1 MADAWLEW
9 NSDFAPSATG
19 GLLLAYGPD
28 LARQRIIRRLMTA
41 VHGYIFDLS
50 YGAGLPQRIGRPARS
65 STIQSIVA
73 SQIALEAAVAPSPAP
88 QIRVT
93 ESQSNLGAFIIEVNY
108 TDALGGDPV
117 SLTFST
123 AN

>member
-1 MADAWLEW
+1 MADLWLEW
-9 NSDFAPSATG
+9 NGDFQVSATG
-19 GLLLAYGPD
+19 GLRLAYGPD
-28 LARQRIIRRLMTA
+28 LARQRIVRRLMTA

-50 YGAGLPQRIGRPARS
+50 YGAGLPQRIGRPART

-73 SQIALEAAVAPSPAP
+73 SQIALEAAVAPNPAP
-88 QIRVT
+88 QILVN
-93 ESQSNLGAFIIEVNY
+93 ESDANPGAFIITINY
-108 TDALGGDPV
+108 TDALGGDPI

>member
-1 MADAWLEW
+1 MADAWLEF
-9 NSDFAPSATG
+9 NSDFAVSATG

-41 VHGYIFDLS
+41 VRGYIFDLS
-50 YGAGLPQRIGRPARS
+50 YGAGLPQRIGRPARA
-65 STIQSIVA
+65 STIQSIVM
-73 SQIALEAAVAPSPAP
+73 SQIVNEKTVAPEPAP
-88 QIRVT
+88 KVRVT
-93 ESQSNLGAFIIEVNY
+93 ESQSNLGAFIIEINY

-123 AN
+123 SN